1 MKKAFVESVMK
12 MIGVPKVESNKLPL
26 NEVLAG
32 RDLETEVPELDLA
45 TLRALFRWS
54 GKELRKRI

>member
-1 MKKAFVESVMK
+1 MKKAFIESVIK
-12 MIGVPKVESNKLPL
+12 LLGVQTVELNKLPL
-26 NEVLAG
+26 SEVLEG